1 MKIYKSNAIRYTL
14 SLSLIIAIGL
24 YFLINISDK
33 STDKI
38 NVLKNSQKS
47 LEWFIEDFTLTNYD
61 KTGALSHKLVA
72 NNAYKYLENNFIKLE
87 SPFLTHFPTREYNN
101 IYNVSAN
108 SAFIFNKSNAIKSK
122 KSVANTDVDSIEFN
136 GKVLIKTPEIIAK
149 SQALRYNLENQS
161 MQLSKNVETTYIK
174 KS

>member
-1 MKIYKSNAIRYTL
+1 MKIYKSNAIRYAI

-33 STDKI
+33 STSKI
-38 NVLKNSQKS
+38 NVPKKSEKS

-61 KTGALSHKLVA
+61 KTGFLSHKLVA
-72 NNAYKYLENNFIKLE
+72 DNAYKYQENNFIKLE
-87 SPFLTHFPTREYNN
+87 SPFLTHFPTKEYNN
-101 IYNVSAN
+101 VYNITAN
-108 SAFIFNKSNAIKSK
+108 NAFIFNTLNTAKSK
-122 KSVANTDVDSIEFN
+122 KPISNTDVEHINFN

-149 SQALRYNLENQS
+149 SHALRYNLENQL
-161 MQLSKNVETTYIK
+161 MQLSQNVETTYIK